1 MTSGQESSNR
11 GFAAAPYSEIES
23 LAGVFHPHA
32 IEVQDFSY
40 YSLVIDVRLRAEYED
55 DHIPGAVQIEPP
67 PSLGE
72 LPGTRAEDRMENAVG
87 SARGDSAVHD
97 LPAEL
102 AEVVRPVRLDQ
113 AILIYCGRG
122 GLVSRPLAEAL
133 RWRGWTVDVLPGGW
147 INYRRWVQAGLE
159 VLPRLVTFRVIACSL
174 GSEAARVLRAL
185 RDVGYQV
192 LDVEEVAGW
201 SHGALGAPLAPQPA
215 QAWFESQ
222 LMQAI
227 RGFDPRSP
235 VWVADLGSYAGSLS
249 LPGALKDALAIAPT
263 ASLQAEVAERV
274 RRWQEDEPLLHGELS
289 DVVQAVAALSPVP
302 SSKLLAH
309 WRRLTARG
317 VTDLLLSSVLT
328 DYIDPAYAE
337 GTAERSTD
345 RNSLPPLVVDSLTP
359 NALLAAVRTWL
370 RPPELGEITG

>member
-40 YSLVIDVRLRAEYED
+40 YSLVIDVRSRAEYED

-72 LPGTRAEDRMENAVG
+72 LPDTPAEDRMENAVG
-87 SARGDSAVHD
+87 SARGDRAAHD
-97 LPAEL
+97 LPAAL

-185 RDVGYQV
+185 RDAGHQV

-201 SHGALGAPLAPQPA
+201 RHGALGAPLVPQPA

-227 RGFDPRSP
+227 RGFDPRLP
-235 VWVADLGSYAGSLS
+235 VWIGDLGSHAGSLS
-249 LPGALKDALAIAPT
+249 LPGALTDALAIAPT
-263 ASLQAEVAERV
+263 AALSAEVPERV
-274 RRWQEDEPLLHGELS
+274 QRWQEDELLLHAEIS
-289 DVVQAVAALSPVP
+289 EVVQVVTALLPAP

-309 WRRLTARG
+309 WRRLTERG

-337 GTAERSTD
+337 GAAERSID
-345 RNSLPPLVVDSLTP
+345 RHSLPPLVVDSLTP
-359 NALLAAVRTWL
+359 NALLAAVRAWL
-370 RPPELGEITG
+370 RPPELGAITG

>member
-11 GFAAAPYSEIES
+11 GFAAQYAEVES

-40 YSLVIDVRLRAEYED
+40 YSLVIDVRSRAEYED

-72 LPGTRAEDRMENAVG
+72 LPDARAEDRMGNAVG
-87 SARGDSAVHD
+87 SALGDSAAHD
-97 LPAEL
+97 IPAAL

-185 RDVGYQV
+185 REVGHQV

-201 SHGALGAPLAPQPA
+201 RHGALGAPLVPQPA

-235 VWVADLGSYAGSLS
+235 VWVGDLGLHAGSLS

-263 ASLQAEVAERV
+263 AALKAEVPERV
-274 RRWQEDEPLLHGELS
+274 QRWREDEPLLHAEIS
-289 DVVQAVAALSPVP
+289 AVFQSVAALSPAP
-302 SSKLLAH
+302 SGKLLAH
-309 WRRLTARG
+309 WRRLTERG
-317 VTDLLLSSVLT
+317 VTDLVLSSVLT

-337 GTAERSTD
+337 GAAERSID
-345 RNSLPPLVVDSLTP
+345 RQSLPPLVVDSLTP
-359 NALLAAVRTWL
+359 NALLAAVRAWS
-370 RPPELGEITG
+370 RPPELGAITG

>member
-40 YSLVIDVRLRAEYED
+40 YSLVIDVRSRAEYED
-55 DHIPGAVQIEPP
+55 DHIPGAVRLEPP
-67 PSLGE
+67 PSLGK
-72 LPGTRAEDRMENAVG
+72 LAGARAEDRMENAVG
-87 SARGDSAVHD
+87 SARGDSADHE
-97 LPAEL
+97 LPAAL
-102 AEVVRPVRLDQ
+102 AELVRPVRLDQ

-122 GLVSRPLAEAL
+122 GLISRPLAEAL

-147 INYRRWVQAGLE
+147 INYRRWVQAGFE

-185 RDVGYQV
+185 RDAGHQV

-201 SHGALGAPLAPQPA
+201 RHGALGAPQAMQPA

-222 LMQAI
+222 LIQAI

-235 VWVADLGSYAGSLS
+235 VWVGDLGSHAGSLS
-249 LPGALKDALAIAPT
+249 LPGALTDALAIAPM
-263 ASLQAEVAERV
+263 AALQAEASERV
-274 RRWQEDEPLLHGELS
+274 RRWQEDEPLLSAETAEVLQS
-289 DVVQAVAALSPVP
+289 VAALSPAP

-309 WRRLTARG
+309 WRRLTAKG
-317 VTDLLLSSVLT
+317 ATDRLLSDVLT
-328 DYIDPAYAE
+328 EYIDPAYAE
-337 GTAERSTD
+337 GAAERSAD
-345 RNSLPPLVVDSLTP
+345 RHSLPPLVVGSLAP
-359 NALLAAVRTWL
+359 NALAAAVRAWL
-370 RPPELGEITG
+370 NPPELGAITG

>member
-40 YSLVIDVRLRAEYED
+40 YSLVIDVRSRAEYED
-55 DHIPGAVQIEPP
+55 DHIPGAVRLEPP
-67 PSLGE
+67 TSLGE
-72 LPGTRAEDRMENAVG
+72 LPDARAEDRMENAVG
-87 SARGDSAVHD
+87 SAGGDSEAND
-97 LPAEL
+97 IPAALAEL
-102 AEVVRPVRLDQ
+102 VRPVRLDQ

-174 GSEAARVLRAL
+174 GSETARVLRAL
-185 RDVGYQV
+185 REVGHQV

-201 SHGALGAPLAPQPA
+201 RHGALGAPLVPQPA
-215 QAWFESQ
+215 QAWFESK

-227 RGFDPRSP
+227 RGFDPRLP
-235 VWVADLGSYAGSLS
+235 VWVGDLGSHAGSLS
-249 LPGALKDALAIAPT
+249 LPGALTDALAIAPT
-263 ASLQAEVAERV
+263 VALQAEVPERV
-274 RRWQEDEPLLHGELS
+274 QRWLEDEPLLHAEIS
-289 DVVQAVAALSPVP
+289 DVIQVLTVLSPAP
-302 SSKLLAH
+302 SGKLLLH
-309 WRRLTARG
+309 WRRLTAKG
-317 VTDLLLSSVLT
+317 VTDPLLSSVLT

-337 GTAERSTD
+337 GAAERSID
-345 RNSLPPLVVDSLTP
+345 RHSLPPLVVDSLTP
-359 NALLAAVRTWL
+359 LRLASAVRAWL
-370 RPPELGEITG
+370 HPPELGAITG